1 MGFPRQEYWSDLPFP
16 SLGNRPHL
24 GIKPVSPRAPVLAG
38 GFFTTGPPGKPQRN
52 SYLCK
57 KWEETLSTEKE
68 RSRQEVRGFKVKK
81 IGALSELREL
91 VIDREA
97 WRAAIHGVTK
107 SQTRLSD

>member
-16 SLGNRPHL
+16 SPGNRPHL

-38 GFFTTGPPGKPQRN
+38 GFFTTGPPGKPQSN

-81 IGALSELREL
+81 IGAKIFFFLLNSLIIIIVEGNNVKFSIFCR
-91 VIDREA
+91 
-97 WRAAIHGVTK
+97 
-107 SQTRLSD
+107 